1 MLGGETMNPPRLPSI
16 EIQYAPTRPHLPSSS
31 WPETSRNFTGP
42 SESVSGAVTGSRIAA
57 SGEDFQV
64 VSFMSGSI
72 SMVSLPLAAQSNP
85 PDRRIAPGESR

>member
-1 MLGGETMNPPRLPSI
+1 
-16 EIQYAPTRPHLPSSS
+16 
-31 WPETSRNFTGP
+31 
-42 SESVSGAVTGSRIAA
+42 VSGAVTGSRIAA

-85 PDRRIAPGESR
+85 PGMRVAPGESR